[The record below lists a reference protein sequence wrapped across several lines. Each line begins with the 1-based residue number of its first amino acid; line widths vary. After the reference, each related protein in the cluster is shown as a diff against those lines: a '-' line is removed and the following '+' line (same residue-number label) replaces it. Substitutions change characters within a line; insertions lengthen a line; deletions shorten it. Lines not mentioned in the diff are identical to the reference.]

1 MKTTLYTNDIA
12 HYLQCSDII
21 DFDNVLVAKLADKLY
36 SESNGETDFVRKSF
50 EYVRDRISHSADI
63 GADEV
68 TCTASQ
74 VLKAGHGICFAKSHL
89 LAAILRSKRI
99 PTGFCYQKLVLDDD
113 ADVPELIYHGLN
125 GVFLKEYDK
134 WIRLDARGNKEGVN
148 AQFGIDTEQLAFPI
162 RSDKGE
168 QDGYIVYPEPDRE
181 IVKALTSGKTRTEL
195 WNELPMKLEYNM
207 VCGIRKWRA
216 SDAGDLAVALSNRKV
231 LDNLRDGLPYPYTE
245 NDAAEFIETMLS
257 ADPDSTFA
265 FAITVDD
272 KAIGSIGVFR
282 QGNIHRLT
290 AEMGYYISEEYWGN
304 GIMTD
309 VVLQTCDYVFS
320 NSDIIRIYA
329 EPFAHNAASCRVL
342 EKAGFQFEGV
352 LRSNAVKNGRIID
365 MKMYSKIKGDQ
376 QMNIISSIDSTR
388 KGFEESFA
396 SGEFY
401 NRQTQDSE
409 HLKKI
414 IQFIG
419 IKDGMK
425 ILDLGTGSGY
435 LAFPIAKENA
445 GCDVVGLDIVKE
457 ALLANRVRAEKG
469 GTDNL
474 TFMSYDGIDLPF
486 EDSTFDLIVTR
497 YSLHHFPDI
506 EHSITEISR
515 VLKTGGRLFISDPCP
530 NECDSE
536 RFVDDYMRLKK
547 DGHIK
552 FYTKDEW
559 KDICGRNGLVFTDSF
574 DSSIRFPKKKDTAI
588 GYEKVLNRH
597 SKAVIESYDLSETE
611 TELFITEQVNNI
623 MFFKN

>member
-216 SDAGDLAVALSNRKV
+216 SDAGDLAAALSNRKV

-257 ADPDSTFA
+257 ADDEVETKHWKLPEVTASNFRGYNHESKASRFQANAWAKQLKDLSIRKIECIFWLISVRYNRLQEGGDYA
-265 FAITVDD
+265 RLAQMAEAITDVD
-272 KAIGSIGVFR
+272 
-282 QGNIHRLT
+282 NIFPY
-290 AEMGYYISEEYWGN
+290 G
-304 GIMTD
+304 
-309 VVLQTCDYVFS
+309 
-320 NSDIIRIYA
+320 
-329 EPFAHNAASCRVL
+329 
-342 EKAGFQFEGV
+342 
-352 LRSNAVKNGRIID
+352 
-365 MKMYSKIKGDQ
+365 
-376 QMNIISSIDSTR
+376 
-388 KGFEESFA
+388 
-396 SGEFY
+396 
-401 NRQTQDSE
+401 
-409 HLKKI
+409 
-414 IQFIG
+414 
-419 IKDGMK
+419 
-425 ILDLGTGSGY
+425 GT
-435 LAFPIAKENA
+435 NA
-445 GCDVVGLDIVKE
+445 GVMNVYNVKE
-457 ALLANRVRAEKG
+457 K
-469 GTDNL
+469 
-474 TFMSYDGIDLPF
+474 
-486 EDSTFDLIVTR
+486 
-497 YSLHHFPDI
+497 
-506 EHSITEISR
+506 
-515 VLKTGGRLFISDPCP
+515 
-530 NECDSE
+530 NE
-536 RFVDDYMRLKK
+536 
-547 DGHIK
+547 
-552 FYTKDEW
+552 
-559 KDICGRNGLVFTDSF
+559 
-574 DSSIRFPKKKDTAI
+574 
-588 GYEKVLNRH
+588 
-597 SKAVIESYDLSETE
+597 
-611 TELFITEQVNNI
+611 
-623 MFFKN
+623 

>member
-1 MKTTLYTNDIA
+1 
-12 HYLQCSDII
+12 
-21 DFDNVLVAKLADKLY
+21 
-36 SESNGETDFVRKSF
+36 
-50 EYVRDRISHSADI
+50 
-63 GADEV
+63 
-68 TCTASQ
+68 
-74 VLKAGHGICFAKSHL
+74 
-89 LAAILRSKRI
+89 
-99 PTGFCYQKLVLDDD
+99 
-113 ADVPELIYHGLN
+113 
-125 GVFLKEYDK
+125 
-134 WIRLDARGNKEGVN
+134 
-148 AQFGIDTEQLAFPI
+148 
-162 RSDKGE
+162 
-168 QDGYIVYPEPDRE
+168 
-181 IVKALTSGKTRTEL
+181 
-195 WNELPMKLEYNM
+195 
-207 VCGIRKWRA
+207 
-216 SDAGDLAVALSNRKV
+216 
-231 LDNLRDGLPYPYTE
+231 
-245 NDAAEFIETMLS
+245 
-257 ADPDSTFA
+257 
-265 FAITVDD
+265 
-272 KAIGSIGVFR
+272 
-282 QGNIHRLT
+282 
-290 AEMGYYISEEYWGN
+290 
-304 GIMTD
+304 
-309 VVLQTCDYVFS
+309 
-320 NSDIIRIYA
+320 
-329 EPFAHNAASCRVL
+329 
-342 EKAGFQFEGV
+342 
-352 LRSNAVKNGRIID
+352 
-365 MKMYSKIKGDQ
+365 
-376 QMNIISSIDSTR
+376 
-388 KGFEESFA
+388 
-396 SGEFY
+396 
-401 NRQTQDSE
+401 
-409 HLKKI
+409 
-414 IQFIG
+414 
-419 IKDGMK
+419 MK

-457 ALLANRVRAEKG
+457 ALLANRVRAEKE